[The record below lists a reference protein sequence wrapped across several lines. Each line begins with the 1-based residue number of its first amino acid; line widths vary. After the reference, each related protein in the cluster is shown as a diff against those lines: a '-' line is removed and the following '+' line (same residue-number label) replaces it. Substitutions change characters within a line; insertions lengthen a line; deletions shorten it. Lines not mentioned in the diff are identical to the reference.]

1 LKVLILRFSSIG
13 DIVLTTP
20 VIRCVKKQLNCE
32 VHFATKKSFTSLLES
47 NSYIDKVIPLQNSFS
62 AFIKELKKEKY
73 DFIIDLHSNLRT
85 KRVKLALRT
94 KSSSFDKLNYTKWK
108 LVKLKKNHLPDI
120 HIVDRYLETVQK
132 LGVKNDKE
140 GLDYFIPAGQE
151 YKKDL
156 PINYEVYA
164 IGGQHATKQLP
175 MNRIIEYCKKQEAP
189 IILLGGKEDINI
201 GELIEN
207 ACPKVTSLCGKTS
220 LGNSASIIKYSK
232 KVHTHDTG
240 MMHIAAAFNKPIVS
254 IWGNT
259 VPEFGMY
266 PYYKDQE
273 EPVGSKILEVKGL
286 SCRPCSKIG
295 FNVCPKGHFKC
306 MNDIQF

>member
-1 LKVLILRFSSIG
+1 MKVLILRFSSIG

-32 VHFATKKSFTSLLES
+32 LHFATKKNFAPLLES
-47 NSYIDKVIPLQNSFS
+47 NPYLDKVISLEDSFGD
-62 AFIKELKKEKY
+62 FKNTLKKEKY
-73 DFIIDLHSNLRT
+73 DFILDLHRNLRT

-94 KSSSFDKLNYTKWK
+94 KSSSFDKLNYAKWK
-108 LVKLKKNHLPDI
+108 LVNLKKNHLPDI
-120 HIVDRYLETVQK
+120 HIVDRYIETASK
-132 LGVKNDKE
+132 LGVENDHK
-140 GLDYFIPAGQE
+140 GLDYYIPKGQE
-151 YKKDL
+151 YKQDL
-156 PINYEVYA
+156 PLNYEVFA

-175 MNRIIEYCKKQEAP
+175 LNRIIEYCNKQDAP
-189 IILLGGKEDINI
+189 IILLGGKEDENR
-201 GELIEN
+201 GEFIHN
-207 ACPKVTSLCGKTS
+207 ACSNVSNLCGKTS
-220 LGNSASIIKYSK
+220 LGNSAWIIQHSK

-266 PYYKDQE
+266 PYFKDLE
-273 EPVGSKILEVKGL
+273 EPKGTKMLEVKGL

-295 FNVCPKGHFKC
+295 YNVCPKGHFKC
-306 MNDIQF
+306 MNDIEF